1 MFEIAS
7 WWKHKHK
14 QVFCKK
20 TFGFIFSFIGKW
32 NCTSND
38 FSANFHQNSAENILL
53 GRNLGGKKKK
63 KDRHRSVGIKLYGL
77 AGTPLMSWYHLA
89 PCVTA
94 SLPECD
100 MMVSLS
106 LTSVVS
112 VGWQPCPCPFN
123 PACVSFAQLSFES
136 IYILASMTCS
146 VKVIFLAVLNLLHD
160 HSS

>member
-63 KDRHRSVGIKLYGL
+63 RPPSLGWDKALRTCWDSSDVMIPPCSLCNSLSAWMWYDGKPFLDFCGVCGL
-77 AGTPLMSWYHLA
+77 AAMS
-89 PCVTA
+89 
-94 SLPECD
+94 
-100 MMVSLS
+100 
-106 LTSVVS
+106 
-112 VGWQPCPCPFN
+112 
-123 PACVSFAQLSFES
+123 VSFQPSMRFFCPVEFWVDLHFGIHDLLCKGHFSGCFKPSAWSF
-136 IYILASMTCS
+136 
-146 VKVIFLAVLNLLHD
+146 
-160 HSS
+160 